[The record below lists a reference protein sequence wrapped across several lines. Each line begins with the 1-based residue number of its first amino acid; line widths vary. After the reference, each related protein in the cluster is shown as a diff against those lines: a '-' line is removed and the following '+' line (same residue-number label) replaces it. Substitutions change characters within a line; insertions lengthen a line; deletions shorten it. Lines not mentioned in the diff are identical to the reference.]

1 MAASGQTW
9 AEREY
14 TTALLVLTAATGAV
28 DGVSYL
34 ALDRVFTGNMTGNV
48 LFIGFGIVGVQGI
61 PVLNNLVAL
70 LTFLLGAAL
79 GSRLTRAG
87 AGASVRLP
95 RSSVRV
101 LLGTTVGTFLL
112 AGGWFVLGRLGPTE
126 MVVITGV
133 LALLLGAQA
142 SAVKHVG
149 IRDLSTVVV
158 TMTMVNLAGDSRLAG
173 GAGPAWARRVGAVV
187 TMGLGALASAA
198 LVRSLGGAYAL
209 VLAGVLMAAALG
221 LLHRARRTDL
231 HLSSKSGRS
240 APQNGAE
247 TASR

>member
-1 MAASGQTW
+1 MTSSGQTW

-48 LFIGFGIVGVQGI
+48 LFIGFGLTGVQGI

-87 AGASVRLP
+87 TGGPTRLP
-95 RSSVRV
+95 RSSLRV
-101 LLGTTVGTFLL
+101 LLGTTVGTFAL
-112 AGGWFVLGRLGPTE
+112 AGVWFAVGRLDTTV
-126 MVVITGV
+126 MIVITGV

-142 SAVKHVG
+142 SAVKHTG

-173 GAGPAWARRVGAVV
+173 GAGAAWGRRVGAIV

-198 LVRSLGGAYAL
+198 AVRFLGGPYAL

-221 LLHRARRTDL
+221 LLHRAHRADHRYAD
-231 HLSSKSGRS
+231 
-240 APQNGAE
+240 A
-247 TASR
+247 TA

>member
-14 TTALLVLTAATGAV
+14 TTGLLVLTAATGAV

-48 LFIGFGIVGVQGI
+48 LFIGFGLMGVQGI

-70 LTFLLGAAL
+70 LAFLLGAAL
-79 GSRLTRAG
+79 GSRVTRG
-87 AGASVRLP
+87 DTGSSVKLP
-95 RSSVRV
+95 RASMNV
-101 LLGTTVGTFLL
+101 LATVTAGTFVL
-112 AGGWFVLGRLGPTE
+112 AGVWLALGRLATVE
-126 MVVITGV
+126 MIVVTGV

-142 SAVKHVG
+142 AAVRHVG

-158 TMTMVNLAGDSRLAG
+158 TMTMVNLAADSRLAG
-173 GAGPAWARRVGAVV
+173 GAGAAWARRVGAIV

-198 LVRSLGGAYAL
+198 VVRYLGGPWAL
-209 VLAGVLMAAALG
+209 LLAGILMAVSAG
-221 LLHRARRTDL
+221 LLHRARRADL
-231 HLSSKSGRS
+231 HLADSPPSSSS
-240 APQNGAE
+240 AP
-247 TASR
+247 S

>member
-1 MAASGQTW
+1 MATSGQTW

-48 LFIGFGIVGVQGI
+48 LFIGFGIMGVQDI

-79 GSRLTRAG
+79 GSRLTRSG
-87 AGASVRLP
+87 TDGPVRLP
-95 RSSVRV
+95 RASIGV
-101 LLGTTVGTFLL
+101 LTTTTVGTFVL
-112 AGGWFVLGRLGPTE
+112 AGVWLAVGHLGTAE
-126 MVVITGV
+126 MVVLTGV

-142 SAVKHVG
+142 SAVKHIG

-158 TMTMVNLAGDSRLAG
+158 TMTMVNLAADSRLAG
-173 GAGPAWARRVGAVV
+173 GGGPAWARRVGAII

-198 LVRSLGGAYAL
+198 IVRYLGGAWAL
-209 VLAGVLMAAALG
+209 VLAGVLMAVALG
-221 LLHRARRTDL
+221 LLHRARRAD
-231 HLSSKSGRS
+231 HRY
-240 APQNGAE
+240 
-247 TASR
+247 TAA

>member
-14 TTALLVLTAATGAV
+14 TAALLVLTAATGAV

-48 LFIGFGIVGVQGI
+48 LFIGFGLMGVADI

-79 GSRLTRAG
+79 GSRLTRRGTTAG
-87 AGASVRLP
+87 VKLP
-95 RSSVRV
+95 RSSMGV
-101 LLGTTVGTFLL
+101 LLGTTVGTLAL
-112 AGGWFVLGRLGPTE
+112 AGVWFALGRLGTTE
-126 MVVITGV
+126 MIVITGV

-142 SAVKHVG
+142 SAVKHTG

-173 GAGPAWARRVGAVV
+173 GAGAAWFRRVGAIV
-187 TMGLGALASAA
+187 TMGLGALAAA
-198 LVRSLGGAYAL
+198 AVIRYLGGSYAL
-209 VLAGVLMAAALG
+209 VLAGVLMALALG
-221 LLHRARRTDL
+221 LLHRARRADRRYAEATSTSAT
-231 HLSSKSGRS
+231 SS
-240 APQNGAE
+240 AA
-247 TASR
+247 

>member
-1 MAASGQTW
+1 MGGTMAASGQTW

-48 LFIGFGIVGVQGI
+48 LFIGFGLMGVADI

-79 GSRLTRAG
+79 GSRLTRSAADG
-87 AGASVRLP
+87 VVKLP
-95 RSSVRV
+95 RSSMWV
-101 LLGTTVGTFLL
+101 LLGTTLGTFVL
-112 AGGWFVLGRLGPTE
+112 AGVWFAVGRLGTPV
-126 MVVITGV
+126 MIVVTGV

-142 SAVKHVG
+142 SAVKHIG

-173 GAGPAWARRVGAVV
+173 GAGAAWLRRVGAIV
-187 TMGLGALASAA
+187 TMGLGALGSAA
-198 LVRSLGGAYAL
+198 LIRYLGGPWAL
-209 VLAGVLMAAALG
+209 LLAGVLMAAALG
-221 LLHRARRTDL
+221 LLHRARRTN
-231 HLSSKSGRS
+231 HHR
-240 APQNGAE
+240 AAE
-247 TASR
+247 PST

>member
-1 MAASGQTW
+1 MSGSW

-48 LFIGFGIVGVQGI
+48 LFIGFGLMGVQDI

-70 LTFLLGAAL
+70 LTFLLGAAV
-79 GSRLTRAG
+79 GARLTRSG
-87 AGASVRLP
+87 AGGAVRLP
-95 RSSVRV
+95 RSSLVV
-101 LLGTTVGTFLL
+101 LLCTTAGTLAL
-112 AGGWFVLGRLGPTE
+112 AGTWLGVGRLGTPA
-126 MVVITGV
+126 MVTITGA

-142 SAVKHVG
+142 SAVKHTG

-173 GAGPAWARRVGAVV
+173 GSGPAWARRVGAILA
-187 TMGLGALASAA
+187 MGLGALASAA
-198 LVRSLGGAYAL
+198 VVRYLGGAWAL

-221 LLHRARRTDL
+221 LLHRARRAD
-231 HLSSKSGRS
+231 SRY
-240 APQNGAE
+240 ADA
-247 TASR
+247 ASPVGEPAH